1 MALAAVVD
9 QIIKLLCKIY
19 ISVQEMDLQ
28 MAKFRASQM
37 QTSFRNRDD
46 IMSVC
51 AEQLPA
57 KLCVQTD

>member
-1 MALAAVVD
+1 
-9 QIIKLLCKIY
+9 
-19 ISVQEMDLQ
+19 MDLQ

>member
-9 QIIKLLCKIY
+9 QIIKLLYKIY

-51 AEQLPA
+51 AEQLRA